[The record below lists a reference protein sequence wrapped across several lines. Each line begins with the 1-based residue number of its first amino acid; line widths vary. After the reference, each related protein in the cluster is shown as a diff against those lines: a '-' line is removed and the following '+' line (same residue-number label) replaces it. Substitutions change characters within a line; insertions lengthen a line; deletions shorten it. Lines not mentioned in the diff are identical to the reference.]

1 MKIIFLKEIRNNPK
15 DELIEYKPLKQYI
28 IYKLMI
34 ITFRIPVIYLIF
46 ESRFN

>member
-1 MKIIFLKEIRNNPK
+1 
-15 DELIEYKPLKQYI
+15 
-28 IYKLMI
+28 MI